1 MPVTPG
7 RWPRWAGVIPRR
19 PSGRRPSSSKQ
30 RWRFIEMS
38 ENTTGKVTNGMLLSA
53 AEAVAGQA
61 DVSAPGPSLLPAVEN
76 LRASSAI
83 TAVAVARAAAGDGVA
98 TRKPDDLVQAVQEA
112 MCQPVCPDSMS

>member
-1 MPVTPG
+1 
-7 RWPRWAGVIPRR
+7 
-19 PSGRRPSSSKQ
+19 
-30 RWRFIEMS
+30 MS
-38 ENTTGKVTNGMLLSA
+38 ENTTDKVTNGMLLAA

-112 MCQPVCPDSMS
+112 MWQPVYPDSMS